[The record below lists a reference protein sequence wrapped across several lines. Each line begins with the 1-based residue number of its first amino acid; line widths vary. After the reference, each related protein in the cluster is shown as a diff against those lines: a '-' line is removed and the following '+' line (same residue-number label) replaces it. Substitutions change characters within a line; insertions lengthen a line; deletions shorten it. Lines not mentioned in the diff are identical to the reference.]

1 MKRRKIIRHSAAY
14 LALGVLIII
23 ALFPYFWMIT
33 CAIRDQNEIFTVSY
47 THLTLPTKLEV

>member
-33 CAIRDQNEIFTVSY
+33 CAIRDQSEIFGNTV
-47 THLTLPTKLEV
+47 